1 MKKRSII
8 RRALLPV
15 ALVIGAFSVAVPGA
29 HALTEHHYS
38 GALLNAG
45 ETRFSPEGA
54 IGTTITGNIAAYEG
68 AGTVNVC
75 QRTFDFTSGVYREG
89 CANGAVGNALNLMP
103 YFGHQLWP
111 AVKNNSAFAHTIH
124 GWYYTNP

>member
-1 MKKRSII
+1 MMQRSIF
-8 RRALLPV
+8 RRVLLPLV
-15 ALVIGAFSVAVPGA
+15 LVIGAFSVAVPA
-29 HALTEHHYS
+29 AQALTEHPY
-38 GALLNAG
+38 GNTLLEPG
-45 ETRFSPEGA
+45 QTRFSPEGA

-75 QRTFDFTSGVYREG
+75 QRTFDFTSNVYREG
-89 CANGAVGNALNLMP
+89 CGNGSVGNALNLMP

-111 AVKNNSAFAHTIH
+111 AIKNNSPFAHTIR